1 MDPENQDRIKGLVDE
16 HGADDLVVVLGA
28 ADLESLEVAA
38 ETVTMG
44 DPAYVGPLAG
54 VQLGLPV
61 VHILEE
67 DVKEQVDAGV
77 YDEQV
82 GLLEMTLDVEQV
94 REAARKF
101 PGPLTQRRALRLVG
115 LLLGHEADEVDRE
128 HRRRRRSTRS
138 RPWRCPA
145 ICWSAS
151 GVEPREPRRVARRSR
166 RAGWAG
172 GPAAAR
178 AGSRRRRP
186 RRGRPPSRPIERLQG
201 CDWRTGHQRSTPV
214 AR

>member
-16 HGADDLVVVLGA
+16 HGAENLVVVLGA

-38 ETVTMG
+38 ETVTLG

-67 DVKEQVDAGV
+67 DVKEQTDAGV

-94 REAARKF
+94 R
-101 PGPLTQRRALRLVG
+101 
-115 LLLGHEADEVDRE
+115 
-128 HRRRRRSTRS
+128 
-138 RPWRCPA
+138 
-145 ICWSAS
+145 
-151 GVEPREPRRVARRSR
+151 
-166 RAGWAG
+166 
-172 GPAAAR
+172 AAAR
-178 AGSRRRRP
+178 SFPG
-186 RRGRPPSRPIERLQG
+186 RG
-201 CDWRTGHQRSTPV
+201 
-214 AR
+214 A

>member
-1 MDPENQDRIKGLVDE
+1 MDPENQDRIKGLVDT

-38 ETVTMG
+38 ETVTLG

-61 VHILEE
+61 IHILEE

-94 REAARKF
+94 REAAQRF
-101 PGPLTQRRALRLVG
+101 PGR
-115 LLLGHEADEVDRE
+115 
-128 HRRRRRSTRS
+128 
-138 RPWRCPA
+138 
-145 ICWSAS
+145 
-151 GVEPREPRRVARRSR
+151 
-166 RAGWAG
+166 
-172 GPAAAR
+172 
-178 AGSRRRRP
+178 
-186 RRGRPPSRPIERLQG
+186 
-201 CDWRTGHQRSTPV
+201 
-214 AR
+214 

>member
-1 MDPENQDRIKGLVDE
+1 MDPETQDRIKGLVDT

-61 VHILEE
+61 IHILEE

-94 REAARKF
+94 RDAAKKF
-101 PGPLTQRRALRLVG
+101 PGR
-115 LLLGHEADEVDRE
+115 
-128 HRRRRRSTRS
+128 
-138 RPWRCPA
+138 
-145 ICWSAS
+145 
-151 GVEPREPRRVARRSR
+151 
-166 RAGWAG
+166 
-172 GPAAAR
+172 
-178 AGSRRRRP
+178 
-186 RRGRPPSRPIERLQG
+186 
-201 CDWRTGHQRSTPV
+201 
-214 AR
+214 

>member
-1 MDPENQDRIKGLVDE
+1 MDPENQDRIKGLVDQ

-38 ETVTMG
+38 ETLTLG

-67 DVKEQVDAGV
+67 DVKEQTDAGV

-94 REAARKF
+94 R
-101 PGPLTQRRALRLVG
+101 
-115 LLLGHEADEVDRE
+115 
-128 HRRRRRSTRS
+128 
-138 RPWRCPA
+138 
-145 ICWSAS
+145 
-151 GVEPREPRRVARRSR
+151 
-166 RAGWAG
+166 
-172 GPAAAR
+172 AAAR
-178 AGSRRRRP
+178 RFP
-186 RRGRPPSRPIERLQG
+186 GRDG
-201 CDWRTGHQRSTPV
+201 G
-214 AR
+214 